1 MWQVTAVC
9 LGVLVGVTAAQWTSH
24 AVEIG
29 WLIVAVAAGVF
40 AGTLG
45 RRWSL
50 VVVLLA
56 GMVVGLWR
64 GGLEQRGIAVY
75 RTMYDKHVHLEGKV
89 SEDPDTN
96 KRNELVLK
104 LTKVRLDEH
113 PLVGEVWV
121 TTANRGKIERS
132 DTVVVDGKLSPGF
145 GSLAASIKNATVAS
159 VQREQPGDVALA
171 LRNNFAAHID
181 RGIHDPAAALGEGYL
196 LGQKRGLPNDL
207 ADALKIAGLTHVVV
221 ASGYNL
227 TILVRLARRLFAR
240 VSKFLSAFTSLGM
253 IGMFMAIT
261 GLSPSMTR
269 AGLVSVLALG
279 AWYYGRNFHPVTLL
293 AIAGAVT
300 VLVNPS
306 YAWGNLGWELS
317 FAAFAGVMILAPL
330 IHAYFFGDE
339 KPSFIVQILI
349 ETVAAQIATL
359 PIILVAFGQL
369 SNVAPLANL
378 LIVPFVPIAMLL
390 TFGAGIGA
398 YVLPAFASVIAWP
411 AQTLLD
417 SMIAVIQW
425 CANLSWAQVSWP
437 LPWWGALLW
446 YALLAAVCVYLW
458 RVTNYRFHKSSI
470 VE

>member
-9 LGVLVGVTAAQWTSH
+9 FGVLVGVTAAQWTGNVVGIS
-24 AVEIG
+24 
-29 WLIVAVAAGVF
+29 WLIVAAGIGAL
-40 AGTLG
+40 AGISG

-50 VVVLLA
+50 ALMLLV
-56 GMVVGLWR
+56 GMMVGLWR
-64 GGLEQRGIAVY
+64 GGLEQQGIAAY
-75 RTMYDKHVHLEGKV
+75 RTIYDKHVRLTGKV
-89 SEDPDTN
+89 AEDPDTN

-104 LTKVRLDEH
+104 LTRVTLDSRS
-113 PLVGEVWV
+113 LVGEIWV
-121 TTANRGKIERS
+121 TTANRGKIQRS
-132 DTVVVDGKLSPGF
+132 DTVTVDGKLSPGF
-145 GSLAASIKNATVAS
+145 GSLAASIKNATVVS
-159 VQREQPGDVALA
+159 VQREQPGDIALE
-171 LRNNFAAHID
+171 LRNDFAAHID
-181 RGIHDPAAALGEGYL
+181 HGIHDPAAALGEGYL

-227 TILVRLARRLFAR
+227 TILVRLARRLFVR
-240 VSKFLSAFTSLGM
+240 VSKFLSAFTSLTM
-253 IGMFMAIT
+253 IGIFMAIT

-330 IHAYFFGDE
+330 IHAYFFGNE
-339 KPSFIVQILI
+339 KPSFIAQVLI
-349 ETVAAQIATL
+349 ETVSAQIATL

-369 SNVAPLANL
+369 SNVAPVANL

-390 TFGAGIGA
+390 TFAAGIGA
-398 YVLPAFASVIAWP
+398 YILPAFAAVIAWP

-446 YALLAAVCVYLW
+446 YVLLAITCVYLW
-458 RVTNYRFHKSSI
+458 RVTGYPFHKSSI